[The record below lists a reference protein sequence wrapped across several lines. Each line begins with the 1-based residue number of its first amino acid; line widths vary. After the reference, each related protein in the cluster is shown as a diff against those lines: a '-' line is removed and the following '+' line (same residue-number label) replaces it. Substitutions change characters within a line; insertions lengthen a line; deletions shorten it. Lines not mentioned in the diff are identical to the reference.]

1 MLFPGTANFK
11 ASAFS
16 VLYVFLPNNQKI
28 EVHTFSLE
36 DLGFFCLFG
45 GFLVFCGGG
54 GVFCFSFFYPLIH
67 WIKSLV

>member
-45 GFLVFCGGG
+45 GFF
-54 GVFCFSFFYPLIH
+54 GVLWWWWCFLF
-67 WIKSLV
+67 